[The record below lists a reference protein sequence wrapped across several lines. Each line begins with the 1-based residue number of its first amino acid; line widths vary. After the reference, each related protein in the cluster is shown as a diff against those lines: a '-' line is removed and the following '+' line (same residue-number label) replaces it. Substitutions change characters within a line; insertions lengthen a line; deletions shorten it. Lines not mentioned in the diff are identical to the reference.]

1 MTFRHGQRLSSL
13 LTVLLLSG
21 VPLLTFSV
29 TGLPSLAELAAVLR
43 VSSETAEGTTQ
54 TGMQRLVLGTQGL
67 NLSFLK
73 LNETVQK
80 VWLDNPSRVVID
92 FDGCLAGGGLGGS
105 AAVNGSA
112 PCGGASVIRLRQLPQ
127 AIDFPKGIFAEGNS
141 TQLTVITTSGS
152 GRKVY
157 QFQLV
162 LSGGQPPYSMVEILP
177 SPAPAP
183 AQLTS
188 ISQEYQQTVLRQLS
202 KGLAIAES
210 KQLVDRSSVAYQQV
224 VATIA
229 LMQSGKPFA
238 EALKQ
243 TGVPNALVDR
253 LRAFASAP

>member
-1 MTFRHGQRLSSL
+1 MSLRPGQRWLSAFFL
-13 LTVLLLSG
+13 LALLSG
-21 VPLLTFSV
+21 VPLLTLSL
-29 TGLPSLAELAAVLR
+29 TALPSAAEKAAVLR

-54 TGMQRLVLGTQGL
+54 TGMLRLVLGTQGL

-80 VWLDNPSRVVID
+80 VWLDNPGRVVID
-92 FDGCLAGGGLGGS
+92 FDGCLTGGGLGGGS
-105 AAVNGSA
+105 SSGSA
-112 PCGGASVIRLRQLPQ
+112 SCGGAAIMRLRQLPQ
-127 AIDFPKGIFAEGNS
+127 AIDFPKGMFPDGGS

-152 GRKVY
+152 TRKVY

-162 LSGGQPPYSMVEILP
+162 LAGGQPPYSLVEIIP
-177 SPAPAP
+177 SAPPAP

-202 KGLAIAES
+202 QGLAVAES
-210 KQLVDRSSVAYQQV
+210 KNLLDKQSTAYQQV

-243 TGVPNALVDR
+243 TGVPHALVDR
-253 LRAFASAP
+253 LRAFSSAP

>member
-1 MTFRHGQRLSSL
+1 MKLFSVSCLVGC
-13 LTVLLLSG
+13 VVCGVGVIVLSG
-21 VPLLTFSV
+21 APT
-29 TGLPSLAELAAVLR
+29 LAQAVQN
-43 VSSETAEGTTQ
+43 VSSDTAQGTTQ
-54 TGMQRLVLGTQGL
+54 TGPQRIQLGYQGV

-73 LNETVQK
+73 TGETIKK
-80 VWLDNPSRVVID
+80 VWLDDPTQVVID
-92 FDGCLAGGGLGGS
+92 FDGCLAGQLDTSGSGGGVSG
-105 AAVNGSA
+105 AD
-112 PCGGASVIRLRQLPQ
+112 CGGAAIIHLRQLP
-127 AIDFPKGIFAEGNS
+127 ARLNFPKGLFAGGNTS
-141 TQLTVITTSGS
+141 LSVVTQNGS
-152 GRKVY
+152 ERKLY

-162 LSGGQPPYSMVEILP
+162 LAGGSPPYRTVDVLP

-202 KGLAIAES
+202 KGLAVAES